1 MKYYFPIHL
10 DGGNRGCEAIAKGT
24 AMLLGEQQENLIGL
38 CNNLPLDRMLGVD
51 KYVTLIQDPGI
62 DFSHRIT
69 RAVDR
74 RMLKS
79 EEDIDRFWKKYSKTS
94 LFVYGM
100 KKNDIMISTGG
111 DMMCYG
117 NNEVIT
123 TNNIAYRKGIKSILW
138 GCSMGEENLTPEKK
152 DTLHK
157 FSLIYARESLSYD
170 FFKRLGL
177 NNVCMFPDPAFIL
190 PPEKCDLP
198 EHFNSS
204 QVVGMNISN
213 YVLGGFSLDNKMGE
227 SVIELINHIL
237 NQSTDN
243 ILLIPHVTWD
253 GQDDRII
260 CGLIKERFAN
270 NDRVNILNI
279 DNLNYCEIRYIISNL
294 KLFIGARTHAM
305 ISAYS
310 TCVPSIAIGYSIKSR
325 GIAKDL
331 GLDEKL
337 VIDSKK
343 PDVNSLLQS
352 YLYLEENSENI
363 KIHLQSVMPSYIKRM
378 WDIKSTLCSI
388 CLKNL

>member
-24 AMLLGEQQENLIGL
+24 AMLLQERPENLIGL
-38 CNNLPLDRMLGVD
+38 CNNLPLDKMLGVN
-51 KYVTLIQDPGI
+51 KYVTLTSG
-62 DFSHRIT
+62 
-69 RAVDR
+69 
-74 RMLKS
+74 
-79 EEDIDRFWKKYSKTS
+79 EDITFIQRVMRAIERRRIKSKEDIERFLARYSATS
-94 LFVYGM
+94 LFAQNID
-100 KKNDIMISTGG
+100 KDAILISTGG
-111 DMMCYG
+111 DMMCYE

-123 TNNIAYRKGIKSILW
+123 TNNIAFRKGIKSILW

-170 FFKRLGL
+170 FFKRLGM

-198 EHFNSS
+198 EYFNSS

-253 GQDDRII
+253 GQNDRII

-388 CLKNL
+388 

>member
-1 MKYYFPIHL
+1 
-10 DGGNRGCEAIAKGT
+10 
-24 AMLLGEQQENLIGL
+24 
-38 CNNLPLDRMLGVD
+38 
-51 KYVTLIQDPGI
+51 
-62 DFSHRIT
+62 
-69 RAVDR
+69 
-74 RMLKS
+74 
-79 EEDIDRFWKKYSKTS
+79 
-94 LFVYGM
+94 
-100 KKNDIMISTGG
+100 
-111 DMMCYG
+111 
-117 NNEVIT
+117 
-123 TNNIAYRKGIKSILW
+123 
-138 GCSMGEENLTPEKK
+138 MGEENLTPEKK

-170 FFKRLGL
+170 FFKRLGM

-198 EHFNSS
+198 EYFNSS

-237 NQSTDN
+237 NQSKDN

-310 TCVPSIAIGYSIKSR
+310 TCVPSIAIGYSIKSK

-352 YLYLEENSENI
+352 YLYLEEDSENI

-378 WDIKSTLCSI
+378 WDIKSALSSI